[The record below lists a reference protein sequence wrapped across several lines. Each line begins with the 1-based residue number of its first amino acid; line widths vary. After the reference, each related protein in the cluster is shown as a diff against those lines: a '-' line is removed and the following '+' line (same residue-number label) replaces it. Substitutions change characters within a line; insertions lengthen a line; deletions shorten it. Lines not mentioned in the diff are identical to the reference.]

1 MRECNVQEMKA
12 QGRIVWLCVKPE
24 TVYRRVKDSHKRPLL
39 EGNMNTEYIE
49 KLMNARIP
57 KYREAADI
65 VVETDGRME
74 EDICREIMKKAGKQ
88 SEPI

>member
-1 MRECNVQEMKA
+1 
-12 QGRIVWLCVKPE
+12 
-24 TVYRRVKDSHKRPLL
+24 
-39 EGNMNTEYIE
+39 MNTEYIE

-65 VVETDGRME
+65 VVETDGRMA